1 MMIATSAAGA
11 TTMRRHRSTAYTAL
25 SWAAAAC
32 VLGAAAAGVA
42 APPRAFTS
50 VAEEPQERPVAR
62 AGGTP
67 FQSIKY
73 FSQEM
78 LVVEAENFTTG
89 TAPGGWE
96 PRQWGNGNYFCTTID
111 NVFHS

>member
-1 MMIATSAAGA
+1 
-11 TTMRRHRSTAYTAL
+11 
-25 SWAAAAC
+25 
-32 VLGAAAAGVA
+32 
-42 APPRAFTS
+42 
-50 VAEEPQERPVAR
+50 
-62 AGGTP
+62 
-67 FQSIKY
+67 
-73 FSQEM
+73 M